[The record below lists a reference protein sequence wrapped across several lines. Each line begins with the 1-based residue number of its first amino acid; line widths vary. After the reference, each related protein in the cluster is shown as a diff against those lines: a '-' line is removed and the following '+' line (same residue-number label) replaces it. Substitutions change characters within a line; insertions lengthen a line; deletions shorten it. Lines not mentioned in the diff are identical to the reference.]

1 MRGRTVHEDNAVV
14 TVPLLPLP
22 GVVLVPGQVIPLHL
36 FQQQLIAMLRRLA
49 DTDHTFGVVT
59 YRLVLQMHAMIP
71 MGLAP
76 FQLPVESVSVSLESV
91 AKSLWV
97 AFSQFLCGICP
108 RECCQESL
116 GCLFAVPLWNLSQRV
131 LPRVS
136 GLPFCSSPVE
146 SVLVS
151 LESVAKNL

>member
-1 MRGRTVHEDNAVV
+1 M

-59 YRLVLQMHAMIP
+59 YRLVQQMHVMIP

-76 FQLPVESVSVSLESV
+76 CQLPVESVSVSLESI

-97 AFSQFLCGICP
+97 AFLQFPSGIALSVS
-108 RECCQESL
+108 RECC
-116 GCLFAVPLWNLSQRV
+116 
-131 LPRVS
+131 
-136 GLPFCSSPVE
+136 
-146 SVLVS
+146 
-151 LESVAKNL
+151 

>member
-59 YRLVLQMHAMIP
+59 YRLVQQMHVMIP

-76 FQLPVESVSVSLESV
+76 FQLPVESVSVSLESI
-91 AKSLWV
+91 AKSLW
-97 AFSQFLCGICP
+97 
-108 RECCQESL
+108 EL
-116 GCLFAVPLWNLSQRV
+116 GCLFVVPQWNCSQC
-131 LPRVS
+131 L
-136 GLPFCSSPVE
+136 
-146 SVLVS
+146 
-151 LESVAKNL
+151 